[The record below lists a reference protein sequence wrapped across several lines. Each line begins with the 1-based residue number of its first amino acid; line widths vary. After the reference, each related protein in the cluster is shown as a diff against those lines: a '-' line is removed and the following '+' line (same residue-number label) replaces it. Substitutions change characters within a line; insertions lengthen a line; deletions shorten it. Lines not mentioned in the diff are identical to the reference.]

1 MVIQRFS
8 LGCSEKKRLTT
19 DDRQLTAGVKIQQ
32 R

>member
-19 DDRQLTAGVKIQQ
+19 DDRQLTTVVIIKQ